1 MKKEILMQYA
11 DTAKEV
17 KEIRKK
23 IDGLQKRIPRLEE
36 RLREIENG
44 ETVID
49 KVRGGSGGMQSF
61 VIEGIPT
68 KEYSDKKTELSI
80 KRMLLKERKDM
91 LEILE
96 LELLRQTNDVERYI
110 RSVKDSQIRRIISLR
125 VIESLS
131 WNEVADE
138 MGGGNTEDSVKKA
151 FYRYVEKND

>member
-1 MKKEILMQYA
+1 MKKEVLMQYA

>member
-1 MKKEILMQYA
+1 MKKEILIQYA

-23 IDGLQKRIPRLEE
+23 INGLEKRIPKLEE
-36 RLREIENG
+36 RIREIESG
-44 ETVID
+44 ETVVD
-49 KVRGGSGGMQSF
+49 KVRGGNGGMQSF

-80 KRMLLKERKDM
+80 KKMLLKERKDM

-96 LELLRQTNDVERYI
+96 LELLRQTNDVEKYI
-110 RSVKDSQIRRIISLR
+110 RSVQDSQIRRIISLR
-125 VIESLS
+125 VIESLT

-151 FYRYVEKND
+151 FYRYVDKNE

>member
-1 MKKEILMQYA
+1 MQYA

-138 MGGGNTEDSVKKA
+138 MSGGNTEDSVKKA